1 MAKKEERKIEKIIS
15 KKAFEIAYALCR
27 LAQILKNENFSQNF
41 ESQALKILNF
51 SIQKDFDNL
60 KTSLLNLEY
69 FIHLAVELNILK
81 INLAEILFDEISALN
96 KYIIEAEEEI
106 LLSQSEIENI
116 LKNGNNKKT
125 KLNKVIKKEFI
136 DEIPKDSAITQ
147 NFKNYYPKD
156 SAIIQDTAN
165 NLRKD
170 SAIDFGKIKNSAI
183 DVRDSAID
191 DKDSAID
198 PNIEIDLALK
208 EDSAKEQI
216 NNVFFED
223 FSFDDG
229 VSIDTIDT
237 SIAKDPAMNSA
248 TNSAMNSAKDSEYS
262 AKILNPTTNSAID
275 LENSAINSAKDY
287 TNGNNSA
294 IDPAIVDNSAININ
308 STIENPAMNPA
319 ITDNSAIENSPVKNP
334 TKEGFLGDGD
344 KDSATISTTEPP
356 ILLRDSTINS
366 IPEKAPSAEPSGF
379 KHISE
384 IIKETTTPTPAFSE
398 ETEESFSIKKSVFW
412 ERISHLDEFKLKDI
426 ENIFPD
432 ISERTLRYYLSE
444 LVSLGFIEKIGT
456 SGRNVIYR
464 VKK

>member
-60 KTSLLNLEY
+60 KTNLLNLEY

-81 INLAEILFDEISALN
+81 MNLAEILLDEINGLN

-125 KLNKVIKKEFI
+125 KPNKVIKKEFI
-136 DEIPKDSAITQ
+136 DETLKDSAITQ
-147 NFKNYYPKD
+147 GFKNYYPKYSAMTQNSANNPRED
-156 SAIIQDTAN
+156 SAILQN
-165 NLRKD
+165 
-170 SAIDFGKIKNSAI
+170 NSAM
-183 DVRDSAID
+183 D
-191 DKDSAID
+191 DENSAID

-216 NNVFFED
+216 NNIFFDD
-223 FSFDDG
+223 FSFENNTL
-229 VSIDTIDT
+229 IDPVNIKKDSANENIDSEIT
-237 SIAKDPAMNSA
+237 KD
-248 TNSAMNSAKDSEYS
+248 SAMNPAM
-262 AKILNPTTNSAID
+262 NSAID
-275 LENSAINSAKDY
+275 LENSAIDSAKISV
-287 TNGNNSA
+287 NRNNSA
-294 IDPAIVDNSAININ
+294 MNSAIVDNSAINID
-308 STIENPAMNPA
+308 SAMDNPA
-319 ITDNSAIENSPVKNP
+319 IMEDSANNP
-334 TKEGFLGDGD
+334 TIVPVRNTTTGFSNENNL
-344 KDSATISTTEPP
+344 SEP
-356 ILLRDSTINS
+356 LELQ
-366 IPEKAPSAEPSGF
+366 GF

-384 IIKETTTPTPAFSE
+384 IIKEPNPTFQE
-398 ETEESFSIKKSVFW
+398 EMEESFSIKKSIFW

-444 LVSLGFIEKIGT
+444 LVSLGFIEKIGI
-456 SGRNVIYR
+456 SGRNVIYK
-464 VKK
+464 VKNKGF

>member
-51 SIQKDFDNL
+51 STQKDFDNL

-81 INLAEILFDEISALN
+81 INLAEILLDEISALN

-106 LLSQSEIENI
+106 LLSQSEIENV
-116 LKNGNNKKT
+116 LKNGNNKKA
-125 KLNKVIKKEFI
+125 KFNKFVKKEFI
-136 DEIPKDSAITQ
+136 DEIPKDSAIKQ

-156 SAIIQDTAN
+156 SAIIQDPAN

-208 EDSAKEQI
+208 EDSAKEQT
-216 NNVFFED
+216 NNIFFDD
-223 FSFDDG
+223 FSFENNTL
-229 VSIDTIDT
+229 IDSVNIK
-237 SIAKDPAMNSA
+237 KDSANENINSEITKDSAMNPAMNSA
-248 TNSAMNSAKDSEYS
+248 NDSEYS
-262 AKILNPTTNSAID
+262 AKILNPVTNSAID
-275 LENSAINSAKDY
+275 LENSAIDSAKDY
-287 TNGNNSA
+287 ANRNNSA
-294 IDPAIVDNSAININ
+294 MNSAIV
-308 STIENPAMNPA
+308 E
-319 ITDNSAIENSPVKNP
+319 NSAIENNSAKEVFSVDKDPAMISITEPVIL
-334 TKEGFLGDGD
+334 LGD
-344 KDSATISTTEPP
+344 SA
-356 ILLRDSTINS
+356 INS
-366 IPEKAPSAEPSGF
+366 IPEKAPSTEPSGF

-384 IIKETTTPTPAFSE
+384 IIKETNTTNPAFSE
-398 ETEESFSIKKSVFW
+398 ETEESSSIKKSVFW
-412 ERISHLDEFKLKDI
+412 EKISHLDEFKLKDI

>member
-15 KKAFEIAYALCR
+15 KNAFEIAYALCR

-81 INLAEILFDEISALN
+81 INLAEILLDEISALN

-106 LLSQSEIENI
+106 LLSQSEIENV
-116 LKNGNNKKT
+116 LKNGNNKKA
-125 KLNKVIKKEFI
+125 KFNKFVKKEFI
-136 DEIPKDSAITQ
+136 DEIPKDSAIKQNFKNYYPKDSAIKQ

-156 SAIIQDTAN
+156 SAIIQDPAN

-208 EDSAKEQI
+208 EDSAKEQT
-216 NNVFFED
+216 NNIFFDD
-223 FSFDDG
+223 FSFENNTL
-229 VSIDTIDT
+229 IDSVNIK
-237 SIAKDPAMNSA
+237 KDSANENINSEITKDLAMNPAMNSA
-248 TNSAMNSAKDSEYS
+248 NDSEYS
-262 AKILNPTTNSAID
+262 AKILNPVTNSAID
-275 LENSAINSAKDY
+275 LENSAIDSAKDY
-287 TNGNNSA
+287 ANRNNSA
-294 IDPAIVDNSAININ
+294 MNSAIV
-308 STIENPAMNPA
+308 E
-319 ITDNSAIENSPVKNP
+319 NSAIENNSAKEVLSVDKDLAMISITEPVIL
-334 TKEGFLGDGD
+334 LGD
-344 KDSATISTTEPP
+344 SA
-356 ILLRDSTINS
+356 INS
-366 IPEKAPSAEPSGF
+366 IPEKAPSTEPSGF

-384 IIKETTTPTPAFSE
+384 IIKETNTTNPAFSE

-412 ERISHLDEFKLKDI
+412 ERISHFDEFKLKDI

>member
-1 MAKKEERKIEKIIS
+1 M
-15 KKAFEIAYALCR
+15 
-27 LAQILKNENFSQNF
+27 AQILKNENFSQNF

-60 KTSLLNLEY
+60 KISLLNLEY

-81 INLAEILFDEISALN
+81 INLAEILLDEISALN

-116 LKNGNNKKT
+116 LKNGNNKKA
-125 KLNKVIKKEFI
+125 KFNKFVKKEFI
-136 DEIPKDSAITQ
+136 DEISKDSAIMQ

-156 SAIIQDTAN
+156 SAIIQDSVN
-165 NLRKD
+165 NLKKD

-208 EDSAKEQI
+208 EDSAKEQT

-237 SIAKDPAMNSA
+237 SIAKDPVMNSA
-248 TNSAMNSAKDSEYS
+248 TNSAMNSAMNSAKDSEYS

-294 IDPAIVDNSAININ
+294 IDPAIVDNSAI
-308 STIENPAMNPA
+308 ENDPA
-319 ITDNSAIENSPVKNP
+319 KNP
-334 TKEGFLGDGD
+334 TKEGFSGDGD
-344 KDSATISTTEPP
+344 KDPATISTTESL
-356 ILLRDSTINS
+356 ILLGDSTINS
-366 IPEKAPSAEPSGF
+366 IPEKAPSTEPSGF

-384 IIKETTTPTPAFSE
+384 IIKETTTPNPAFSE

-456 SGRNVIYR
+456 SGRNVIYK

>member
-41 ESQALKILNF
+41 ESQALKVLNF

-81 INLAEILFDEISALN
+81 INLAEILLDEINALN

-136 DEIPKDSAITQ
+136 DETLKDSAITQ
-147 NFKNYYPKD
+147 GFKNYYPKYSATTQNSANNPRED
-156 SAIIQDTAN
+156 SAILQ
-165 NLRKD
+165 
-170 SAIDFGKIKNSAI
+170 SNSAM
-183 DVRDSAID
+183 D
-191 DKDSAID
+191 DENSAID

-216 NNVFFED
+216 NNAFFED
-223 FSFDDG
+223 FSFDNG

-237 SIAKDPAMNSA
+237 SIAKDPAINSA
-248 TNSAMNSAKDSEYS
+248 INSAMNSANDSEYS
-262 AKILNPTTNSAID
+262 AKILNPAMNSAID
-275 LENSAINSAKDY
+275 LENSAINSAKEY
-287 TNGNNSA
+287 ANRN
-294 IDPAIVDNSAININ
+294 
-308 STIENPAMNPA
+308 NPAMNSA
-319 ITDNSAIENSPVKNP
+319 IVENSAIENNSA
-334 TKEGFLGDGD
+334 KEVFLEN
-344 KDSATISTTEPP
+344 KDSAMISTTEPA
-356 ILLRDSTINS
+356 ILLEDSAINS
-366 IPEKAPSAEPSGF
+366 ITENAQPPEPSGF

-384 IIKETTTPTPAFSE
+384 IIKETNTTNPAFSE

-412 ERISHLDEFKLKDI
+412 EKISHLDEFKLKDI

>member
-81 INLAEILFDEISALN
+81 INLAEILLDEISVLN

-116 LKNGNNKKT
+116 LKNGNNKKA
-125 KLNKVIKKEFI
+125 KSNKFVKKEFI

-156 SAIIQDTAN
+156 SAIIQDSVN

-170 SAIDFGKIKNSAI
+170 SAIDLAKIKNSAI
-183 DVRDSAID
+183 DVE
-191 DKDSAID
+191 DSAID

-223 FSFDDG
+223 FSFDNG

-237 SIAKDPAMNSA
+237 SIAKDPATNSA
-248 TNSAMNSAKDSEYS
+248 INSAMNSAKDSEYS
-262 AKILNPTTNSAID
+262 AKILNPVNNSAID

-287 TNGNNSA
+287 ANENNSA
-294 IDPAIVDNSAININ
+294 MNSAIV
-308 STIENPAMNPA
+308 E
-319 ITDNSAIENSPVKNP
+319 NSAIENNSA
-334 TKEGFLGDGD
+334 KEVFSID
-344 KDSATISTTEPP
+344 KDPATISTTEPV
-356 ILLRDSTINS
+356 ILLGDSTINS
-366 IPEKAPSAEPSGF
+366 ISENAQPSEPSGF

>member
-81 INLAEILFDEISALN
+81 MNLAEILLDEINGLN

-125 KLNKVIKKEFI
+125 KPNKVIKKEFI
-136 DEIPKDSAITQ
+136 DETLKDSAITQ
-147 NFKNYYPKD
+147 GFKNYYPKYSAMTQNSANNPRED
-156 SAIIQDTAN
+156 SAILQN
-165 NLRKD
+165 
-170 SAIDFGKIKNSAI
+170 NSAM
-183 DVRDSAID
+183 D
-191 DKDSAID
+191 DENSAID

-216 NNVFFED
+216 NNVFFDD
-223 FSFDDG
+223 FSFENNTL
-229 VSIDTIDT
+229 IDPVNIKKDSANENIDSEIT
-237 SIAKDPAMNSA
+237 KDSAMNPA
-248 TNSAMNSAKDSEYS
+248 TNSAKDSEYS
-262 AKILNPTTNSAID
+262 AKILNPVTNSAID

-294 IDPAIVDNSAININ
+294 IDSAIVDNSAINID
-308 STIENPAMNPA
+308 SAMDNPA
-319 ITDNSAIENSPVKNP
+319 IMEDSANNP
-334 TKEGFLGDGD
+334 TILPVRNTTTGFSNENNL
-344 KDSATISTTEPP
+344 SEP
-356 ILLRDSTINS
+356 L
-366 IPEKAPSAEPSGF
+366 EPQGF

-384 IIKETTTPTPAFSE
+384 IIKEPNPTLQE
-398 ETEESFSIKKSVFW
+398 EMEESFSIKKSIFW

-456 SGRNVIYR
+456 SGRNVIYK
-464 VKK
+464 VKNKGF